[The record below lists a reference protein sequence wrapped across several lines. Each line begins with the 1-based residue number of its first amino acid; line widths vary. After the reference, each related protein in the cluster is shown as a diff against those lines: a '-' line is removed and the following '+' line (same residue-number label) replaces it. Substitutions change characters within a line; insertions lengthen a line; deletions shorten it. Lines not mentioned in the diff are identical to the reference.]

1 MKIDVKNIENYE
13 SMTAEEKV
21 AALEA
26 YDTDLSGFVPKST
39 FDKTASDLAAAK
51 KQLREKMTEDEAQK
65 AREAEEKAAADARNA
80 ELEARVK
87 ELETEKAISGYVNSY
102 LAMGYDEKMAKS
114 SAEAL
119 AKGDTETVFK
129 NQKAFAENREK
140 ALKAELLKETPPPA
154 GGSPSKGMTL
164 EDFRK
169 MSPQER
175 HDFSVKNPEEYKNL
189 YGGNE

>member
-1 MKIDVKNIENYE
+1 MKINIENYE

-26 YDTDLSGFVPKST
+26 YEPDMSGFVAKSV
-39 FDKTASDLAAAK
+39 FDKTASDLAATK
-51 KQLREKMTEDEAQK
+51 KQLKERMTEEEAQR
-65 AREAEEKAAADARNA
+65 AIEAEAKAAAEAETA
-80 ELEARVK
+80 ELKARVK
-87 ELETEKAISGYVNSY
+87 ELENERAINSYVTSY
-102 LAMGYDEKMAKS
+102 LAMGYEEKLAKA

-119 AKGDTETVFK
+119 VKGDMETVFK
-129 NQKAFAENREK
+129 NQKLHAENAEK
-140 ALKAELLKETPPPA
+140 ALKAELLKQTPPPVA
-154 GGSPSKGMTL
+154 GGPSKGITL

-175 HDFSVKNPEEYKNL
+175 HEFSVKNPEEYKNL